1 MEELMY
7 EPLEDMN
14 QLVRFL
20 LPPLYRL
27 YIITKNRAKLSK
39 EDLNRYKTQSQIIK
53 QVISK
58 FGDPKWDLEEKS
70 GGANFNICQK
80 GVIDLL
86 TKMQD
91 CGVFGEMVYA
101 TQNNV

>member
-14 QLVRFL
+14 QL
-20 LPPLYRL
+20 
-27 YIITKNRAKLSK
+27 ITKNRAKLSK

-58 FGDPKWDLEEKS
+58 FEDPKWDLEEKS

-91 CGVFGEMVYA
+91 CGPTTKRNLG
-101 TQNNV
+101 